1 MSELK
6 ILVPVEVE
14 PKAGTL
20 EALKAKIEA
29 LKPVVKV
36 DVNMGDVIDATK
48 KQSDATT
55 KNLKK
60 TQAQIKAQTDL
71 LRLEHL
77 RVSNSKGFKE
87 TGTANTI
94 AIYDSIHAGL
104 KAAAENGGDT
114 SLLLS
119 NMRLLKAQITA
130 AGNASMTF
138 GDKFKGALAKFG
150 NWFGASQAFMAAV
163 RGGKQMVAT
172 VKEVNAAMTDLK
184 KVSDESDASYG
195 GYLKSAAQRS
205 VDMSTKLTDYIG
217 GTTEFSRLGYD
228 IGEAKQLGEVAL
240 IYKNVGDGIASIED
254 ASGSIISTMKAF
266 NIEAKD
272 AMGIVDVFN
281 KLGNTYAV
289 SSGDIGAMLTRSAA
303 ALAAAGNSL
312 EETAAMGTAMAEIN
326 QDAEKSGAALKI
338 LSLRLRGAKTDL
350 ESMGEETDGMVEST
364 SKLRDEIKAL
374 TGGFDIMKDDNTFK
388 STYEQM
394 QGIANAWQT
403 MDKNSTNAA
412 ALLEL
417 IAGKN
422 RSSDVAGLLSNWATA
437 EKALVDAQSS
447 SGSAMQEY
455 SKWEKE
461 LEAKSAKLASTAEQ
475 FSVALVDDGAV
486 GAVYDGLTGALNVMT
501 QLVDG
506 VGSLSVAFGAAA
518 LAAQKMGL
526 SQGISIVKYAPP
538 REIPWAA

>member
-1 MSELK
+1 
-6 ILVPVEVE
+6 
-14 PKAGTL
+14 
-20 EALKAKIEA
+20 
-29 LKPVVKV
+29 
-36 DVNMGDVIDATK
+36 
-48 KQSDATT
+48 
-55 KNLKK
+55 
-60 TQAQIKAQTDL
+60 
-71 LRLEHL
+71 
-77 RVSNSKGFKE
+77 
-87 TGTANTI
+87 
-94 AIYDSIHAGL
+94 
-104 KAAAENGGDT
+104 
-114 SLLLS
+114 
-119 NMRLLKAQITA
+119 
-130 AGNASMTF
+130 
-138 GDKFKGALAKFG
+138 
-150 NWFGASQAFMAAV
+150 
-163 RGGKQMVAT
+163 
-172 VKEVNAAMTDLK
+172 
-184 KVSDESDASYG
+184 
-195 GYLKSAAQRS
+195 
-205 VDMSTKLTDYIG
+205 
-217 GTTEFSRLGYD
+217 
-228 IGEAKQLGEVAL
+228 
-240 IYKNVGDGIASIED
+240 
-254 ASGSIISTMKAF
+254 
-266 NIEAKD
+266 
-272 AMGIVDVFN
+272 
-281 KLGNTYAV
+281 
-289 SSGDIGAMLTRSAA
+289 
-303 ALAAAGNSL
+303 
-312 EETAAMGTAMAEIN
+312 
-326 QDAEKSGAALKI
+326 
-338 LSLRLRGAKTDL
+338 
-350 ESMGEETDGMVEST
+350 
-364 SKLRDEIKAL
+364 
-374 TGGFDIMKDDNTFK
+374 MKDDNTFK